1 MGEAAMR
8 PESIRKFDLFYL
20 AAIAIGIASSLL
32 NFEQVVAGMEQQLA
46 ASGLNMDATGMVIGS
61 NALGI
66 GVSLILW
73 FFASRMR
80 QGWVKWVL
88 LLLLM
93 IQAASIPG
101 ALTMGVGTLSIT
113 MLIVVLLKAIAIW
126 FLFVPDAKEWFAS
139 S

>member
-126 FLFVPDAKEWFAS
+126 FLFRPDAKEWFAS